1 MSRQAEQLVEY
12 IPRLRRYACALIRDR
27 ERAEDLLQDTLT
39 RALDR
44 LSLWRRGTD
53 MRAWLFTIMHNLHVN
68 ALRRDGR
75 RPDILSLQC
84 DGVLE
89 PRACGK
95 ADQQAGLDDI
105 AAALQQLPEEQ
116 RAVVLLVSLEGLSYR
131 QTAKVLGIKTGTV
144 MSRLHRGRERLRL
157 CLNGSQESAPGLRR
171 VK

>member
-1 MSRQAEQLVEY
+1 MSRQVEQLVEY
-12 IPRLRRYACALIRDR
+12 IPRLRRYAYALIHDR

-44 LSLWRRGTD
+44 LSLWRCGTD

-75 RPDILSLQC
+75 RPDTLSLQH

-89 PRACGK
+89 PRAS
-95 ADQQAGLDDI
+95 ARAEQQAGLDEI
-105 AAALQQLPEEQ
+105 ALALQQLPQEQ

-144 MSRLHRGRERLRL
+144 MSRLHRGRERLRA
-157 CLNGSQESAPGLRR
+157 CLNGAQEGAPGLRR